1 MRFGE
6 DDGDSEKFDEEEG
19 EEYEDIDGEEDDL
32 CFDADDNKDLID

>member
-6 DDGDSEKFDEEEG
+6 DDGDSEKFDEEDG